1 MKKIDTMK
9 GVIILFLSLVI
20 LVGCGEGVIYG
31 KWEAYI
37 DGYYSYDDIEL
48 RVDNQMQISINPI
61 GVEFLCDI
69 LGNGDQYLYS
79 KYQTHYQDY
88 YKQRVFNDASKTK
101 PWHFGYAVDYE
112 SIEITCSRD
121 WNEQFAAG
129 ESLAEIVTLK
139 FVSLYKFI
147 SSDRKDGKM
156 VYEMS
161 LAEMT
166 ADDLKMLGHC
176 SGGKVN
182 QVAAICFAAPPAEA
196 GEYPVTVKMITT
208 DGQVFEKSITL
219 TVE

>member
-1 MKKIDTMK
+1 MKR
-9 GVIILFLSLVI
+9 VIVLLFSLIV
-20 LVGCGEGVIYG
+20 LVSCGEGVVYG
-31 KWEAYI
+31 KWEAFI
-37 DGYYSYDDIEL
+37 DGYYSYNDIEL
-48 RVDNQMQISINPI
+48 RIDDHMQISINPI

-101 PWHFGYAVDYE
+101 PWNFAYAVDYE

-121 WNEQFAAG
+121 WNEPFAAG
-129 ESLAEIVTLK
+129 ESLAEIVTLE

-147 SSDRKDGKM
+147 SNDLKDGKM
-156 VYEMS
+156 AYEMS

-166 ADDLKMLGHC
+166 TDDLKLLGHC
-176 SGGKVN
+176 SGGNVN
-182 QVAAICFAAPPAEA
+182 CVATIRFTAPPAEA
-196 GEYPVTVKMITT
+196 GEYPITVKMTTT
-208 DGQVFEKSITL
+208 DGRVFEKSITL

>member
-1 MKKIDTMK
+1 M
-9 GVIILFLSLVI
+9 
-20 LVGCGEGVIYG
+20 
-31 KWEAYI
+31 
-37 DGYYSYDDIEL
+37 
-48 RVDNQMQISINPI
+48 
-61 GVEFLCDI
+61 
-69 LGNGDQYLYS
+69 
-79 KYQTHYQDY
+79 
-88 YKQRVFNDASKTK
+88 FNDASKTK

-147 SSDRKDGKM
+147 SNDRKDGKM

>member
-1 MKKIDTMK
+1 MKRI
-9 GVIILFLSLVI
+9 IILFLSLVI

-31 KWEAYI
+31 KWDAYI
-37 DGYYSYDDIEL
+37 DGYYSYDDLEL
-48 RVDNQMQISINPI
+48 RIDDPMQISINPI

-79 KYQTHYQDY
+79 KFQTHYQDY
-88 YKQRVFNDASKTK
+88 YERRVFNDANQTK
-101 PWHFGYAVDYE
+101 PWYFAYAVDYE

-121 WNEQFAAG
+121 WNEQLAAG
-129 ESLAEIVTLK
+129 ESLAEITTLE

-147 SSDRKDGKM
+147 SNDLKDSKM
-156 VYEMS
+156 FYTIP

-166 ADDLKMLGHC
+166 SDDLKMLGHC
-176 SGGKVN
+176 SGGN
-182 QVAAICFAAPPAEA
+182 INRVATIRFATPPAVA
-196 GEYPVTVKMITT
+196 GEYPVTVKMTTT